1 MGSKTF
7 KMYVIP
13 YFDLK
18 KKKEKIALT
27 PLLQN
32 QLEFLIIK
40 KIPGTLGCVYLL
52 KTIHQKT
59 EANTPM

>member
-18 KKKEKIALT
+18 KKKGENCFDSTDAESIG
-27 PLLQN
+27 
-32 QLEFLIIK
+32 
-40 KIPGTLGCVYLL
+40 IPDYQKDSWYTRMYLPA
-52 KTIHQKT
+52 KDYPP
-59 EANTPM
+59 EN